1 MKKWKIVIV
10 SCMVCILLFS
20 TSFQAMAAEISS
32 SNAAPGTT
40 SAITLNEVS
49 KSDVRLDLNE
59 KHSKRRNVT
68 EYNNVVN
75 QMNQS
80 KQGYARIADDNSD
93 PSGANYLP
101 FNQATGDTI
110 DTEGGSRWYGVVA
123 DEACRITTLMVASD
137 SSSDFDLYV
146 YKLDEATGTLNNIGY
161 SCQEAGN
168 NEKVDLIVNEG
179 VYYIQ
184 VNAYTGTG
192 TFGLVSY
199 QSINYISKEINDTIG
214 TATTISKSC
223 TLTDAIDSP
232 LDMDIYKFSITTEA
246 SRKSFTLSN
255 PENCNYALYI
265 VTSDN
270 SIYSINSGVT
280 YSLGNGDYYL
290 IVTTSDGTYSNATPY
305 TLAVTN
311 QDCILGGTDLLSYNG
326 YLVQQVG
333 ANYYINGKLI
343 DFSYSYK
350 YDFSAG
356 ADYLHASMTLKTT
369 ANTSVKNFADEQSLG
384 ISFIK
389 YTSTF
394 NDSARDVALFIPIH
408 NVSYTYYRTASASL
422 APTYVFDSRT
432 VAEAYLIVDVNT
444 GKVIDLFSPNWYY
457 ESSASHHSNGIG
469 AVYATCIAPQ

>member
-1 MKKWKIVIV
+1 MKKWKSGILG
-10 SCMVCILLFS
+10 CMVCLLFFS
-20 TSFQAMAAEISS
+20 TPFQAIAAEISS
-32 SNAAPGTT
+32 SDATSGSA
-40 SAITLNEVS
+40 SAITLNEVG
-49 KSDVRLDLNE
+49 KSNVRLDLN
-59 KHSKRRNVT
+59 KKQSHRRNVGK
-68 EYNNVVN
+68 YNNIVN
-75 QMNQS
+75 HMNQS
-80 KQGYARIADDNSD
+80 KQVYASTADDNSD
-93 PSGANYLP
+93 PNGASYLP
-101 FNQATGDTI
+101 FNEATGDAI

-123 DEACRITTLMVASD
+123 DETCRITTLMVASD
-137 SSSDFDLYV
+137 PSSDFDLYI
-146 YKLDEATGTLNNIGY
+146 YKLDEATGTLDNIGY

-168 NEKVDLIVNEG
+168 DEKVDLIVNEG

-199 QSINYISKEINDTIG
+199 QSINYISREINDTIG
-214 TATTISKSC
+214 TATAISKSC

-246 SRKSFTLSN
+246 SRKSFTLAN

-290 IVTTSDGTYSNATPY
+290 IVTTSDGTYSNAAPY
-305 TLAVTN
+305 TVAVTN
-311 QDCILGGTDLLSYNG
+311 QDSVLGGTDLLSYNG

-343 DFSYSYK
+343 DFSFSYK
-350 YDFSAG
+350 YDISAG
-356 ADYLHASMTLKTT
+356 ADYLHASMTLSTK

-394 NDSARDVALFIPIH
+394 NGSARDVALFIPIQ

-422 APTYVFDSRT
+422 APTYVFDSRS

-457 ESSASHHSNGIG
+457 ESSASHHSHGIG
-469 AVYATCIAPQ
+469 AVYATSIAQ